1 MMKVKLG
8 IFILS
13 IFLFLPGCARKQ
25 TPASFPLVTEI
36 TVQYEN
42 GPIHGQLRYNE
53 DEKMQL
59 ILTYLR
65 LLKPYG
71 QPPEDPETTDGTLFQ
86 INLHYADGGS
96 SVYQQKADRYLKS
109 GEAPW
114 LCISPQKAM
123 ELSTLLGYLEEDIPI
138 TPQDIVSQIT
148 SG

>member
-1 MMKVKLG
+1 MMKIRIG

-13 IFLFLPGCARKQ
+13 ILLLLSGCAGKDS
-25 TPASFPLVTEI
+25 PSSFPLVTEI
-36 TVQYEN
+36 TVHYEN
-42 GPIHGQLRYNE
+42 GPVHGQLSYTE

-71 QPPEDPETTDGTLFQ
+71 QPPENPETADGPLFE
-86 INLHYADGGS
+86 ILLHYSDGGS
-96 SVYQQKADRYLKS
+96 NIYQQKADRYLKS
-109 GEAPW
+109 GEEPW
-114 LCISPQKAM
+114 LCIPTQKAM
-123 ELSTLLGYLEEDIPI
+123 ELSVLLGYLEEDIPI